1 MCVSV
6 CVWPDGAGQLAGAVT
21 ALGRRRLRV
30 SAAADIDRRRAGR
43 RQQTT
48 RGESRTLP
56 AAATAVFVAR
66 TRSQRAGRSGN
77 MGDLVSSGQWISE
90 SKPELWL

>member
-30 SAAADIDRRRAGR
+30 SAAADIDPRRRRSPSADDSWREQDAPGR
-43 RQQTT
+43 GDGAV
-48 RGESRTLP
+48 RGKDTQPESWEVRKY
-56 AAATAVFVAR
+56 
-66 TRSQRAGRSGN
+66 GRP
-77 MGDLVSSGQWISE
+77 GQ
-90 SKPELWL
+90 